1 MRPRTNADPVP
12 SDHHA
17 AAAASDAGRGGAVG
31 RSGEVRDRIGCG
43 EGGMHEERS
52 GDFGG
57 AEGGEVG
64 GGGGGE
70 EEEEDEAGEAEAE
83 DDADE
88 AERGVEEQPEG
99 GCW

>member
-1 MRPRTNADPVP
+1 MRPRPNADPVP

-31 RSGEVRDRIGCG
+31 RSGEVHDRIGDG

-64 GGGGGE
+64 GGGGE

-88 AERGVEEQPEG
+88 AKRGVEDEPEG
-99 GCW
+99 GCR